1 MDKLEMIEKLRERAD
16 ISYEEAK
23 EILDRAEG
31 DLLEAI
37 VLLEKE
43 GRMRQPQA
51 EAAAETAAQEAN
63 AASETKASADA
74 AVPAEAQPKEKKPSG
89 LSKAIRNFF
98 DFLTQTSF
106 HVTRKGSEIFA
117 MPSLVFAGLLFFF
130 WEPIIPVMIIALF
143 FDVRYRFTGQ
153 KNTDAANDIL
163 DKAGSFVDGIESGIQ
178 SEA

>member
-23 EILDRAEG
+23 DILDRAQG

-43 GRMRQPQA
+43 GKMRQPQA
-51 EAAAETAAQEAN
+51 EAAQEAAAQETA
-63 AASETKASADA
+63 ETKAASDA
-74 AVPAEAQPKEKKPSG
+74 VVPAQAQPKEKKPSAFG
-89 LSKAIRNFF
+89 KAVRNFI

-117 MPSLVFAGLLFFF
+117 MPSLVFAALLFFF
-130 WEPIIPVMIIALF
+130 WEPILPIMVIALF
-143 FDVRYRFTGQ
+143 FDVRYHFSGQ

-178 SEA
+178 GEA

>member
-117 MPSLVFAGLLFFF
+117 MPSLVF
-130 WEPIIPVMIIALF
+130 PVSMPLTMMTLQH
-143 FDVRYRFTGQ
+143 VQ
-153 KNTDAANDIL
+153 
-163 DKAGSFVDGIESGIQ
+163 
-178 SEA
+178 